1 MLFVL
6 NSDDLEQQCEDV
18 VFELCDARERYPL
31 LCAKELEKFI
41 KLTNEIHMMKVLV
54 KPVKILD
61 VPSFT
66 NEHSAMLK
74 KNFLETTELLK
85 TQEHKLQVMIDKINN
100 LTIREQRYTECIKVL
115 LNLLDSHPDS
125 RPCLSLLAHCYFYT
139 QDFMAAAECYEKL
152 VQLCPQENL
161 YKLYYAQSLHQ
172 ACMYPEAWTICST
185 IINQSNLE
193 FKVKKLQAA
202 IKYGQ
207 EDMVAAKNL
216 VDQCPADDVDTE
228 INLGCLLY
236 KEEKYEQALKKFSN
250 ALQIAGF
257 KPHLSYN
264 VALCYFKLKEY
275 AASLKHIATI
285 IEHGIR
291 EHPELSVGMATEGIE
306 VRSVGNTLTL
316 HETAL
321 TEAFNLKA
329 AIEYQLQNYD
339 AAKEALTDMPPRS
352 EEELDAVTLH
362 NQALINMDT
371 KPSEGFEK
379 LQFLLQQN
387 PFPPETFANLLL
399 LYCKYQYYD
408 LAADVLAENVHL
420 TYKYLTPYL
429 YDFLDALITQQTS
442 PEEAYRKFDDIANKH
457 TEALRK
463 ATKQVQEARLNHD
476 DNAVKKAVN
485 DYEEALDRYVP
496 VLMAQAKIYW
506 DLENYT
512 QVEKI
517 FKKSVEFCNDNDVWK
532 LNVAHTLF
540 MQENKFKDS
549 TRFYEPIVKKKYD
562 SILDVSA
569 IVLANLCVSYIMTS
583 QNAEAEELM
592 KKIEKEEEA
601 VSFEDQD
608 KKLFH
613 LCIVNLV
620 IGTLY
625 CSKGNYE
632 FGISRVMKSLEPYN
646 KKLGTDTWFYA
657 KRCFLSLLEQ
667 LAKQLVV
674 LKDSTLQECIQF
686 LEHCEVYGKDIMTV
700 IDQPFDIQ
708 DMLNISPQGKRTVV
722 YEARYLKALFLKLQM
737 S

>member
-1 MLFVL
+1 M
-6 NSDDLEQQCEDV
+6 ST
-18 VFELCDARERYPL
+18 
-31 LCAKELEKFI
+31 FI
-41 KLTNEIHMMKVLV
+41 ENVYIKDGEYT
-54 KPVKILD
+54 
-61 VPSFT
+61 
-66 NEHSAMLK
+66 
-74 KNFLETTELLK
+74 K
-85 TQEHKLQVMIDKINN
+85 TIYSMIK
-100 LTIREQRYTECIKVL
+100 EQRYTETIKVL
-115 LNLLDSHPDS
+115 LNLLDSYPNS

-139 QDFMAAAECYEKL
+139 QDFMAASQCYEKL
-152 VQLCPQENL
+152 VQLCPEETV

-172 ACMYPEAWTICST
+172 ACMYPEAWTVCSS

-193 FKVKKLQAA
+193 YKVKKLQAA

-236 KEEKYEQALKKFSN
+236 KEEQYEQALKKFSN

-291 EHPELSVGMATEGIE
+291 EHPELSVGMTTEGIE

-362 NQALINMDT
+362 NQALINMGT

-420 TYKYLTPYL
+420 TYKYLTP
-429 YDFLDALITQQTS
+429 
-442 PEEAYRKFDDIANKH
+442 
-457 TEALRK
+457 
-463 ATKQVQEARLNHD
+463 
-476 DNAVKKAVN
+476 
-485 DYEEALDRYVP
+485 
-496 VLMAQAKIYW
+496 
-506 DLENYT
+506 
-512 QVEKI
+512 
-517 FKKSVEFCNDNDVWK
+517 
-532 LNVAHTLF
+532 
-540 MQENKFKDS
+540 S
-549 TRFYEPIVKKKYD
+549 T
-562 SILDVSA
+562 
-569 IVLANLCVSYIMTS
+569 
-583 QNAEAEELM
+583 
-592 KKIEKEEEA
+592 
-601 VSFEDQD
+601 
-608 KKLFH
+608 
-613 LCIVNLV
+613 
-620 IGTLY
+620 
-625 CSKGNYE
+625 
-632 FGISRVMKSLEPYN
+632 
-646 KKLGTDTWFYA
+646 
-657 KRCFLSLLEQ
+657 
-667 LAKQLVV
+667 
-674 LKDSTLQECIQF
+674 
-686 LEHCEVYGKDIMTV
+686 
-700 IDQPFDIQ
+700 
-708 DMLNISPQGKRTVV
+708 
-722 YEARYLKALFLKLQM
+722 
-737 S
+737 